1 MIDDCLKVT
10 CYFGER
16 LRVGRR
22 FFSDVLLDTFE
33 EYDVSSSILLRA
45 TGGFGLHHHV
55 RSDQTLTMSED
66 PSVMGMAVDTRS
78 RMQVLLPR
86 VVELQPRGML
96 TVERAR
102 VIRADLTSVV
112 VPESLH
118 EATKLT
124 IYVGR
129 HERAHGVP
137 AHVAVCNHLH
147 RHGVSGAS
155 AILGVDGTFHGE
167 RQRARFWDRNLDVP
181 AMILAVGPGDRIE
194 GALPELGSLLR
205 RPMITVERVRV
216 CKRDGQLLSEPHALP
231 DVDEEG
237 LRIYQKLMVYTS
249 ESQLHGREPLHR
261 AITRRLRQT
270 RASGATSLRG
280 VWGFHGDHEPHGDRV
295 TRLGRHVPV
304 ITVIV
309 DSPSRIAESFGLIDE
324 LTSEHGLVTA
334 EMVPAMQHFEHG
346 GTHAGGLR
354 LARHSF

>member
-1 MIDDCLKVT
+1 MIDDCLKLT

-16 LRVGRR
+16 VRVGRR
-22 FFSDVLLDTFE
+22 FFSDLLLDTFE

-45 TGGFGLHHHV
+45 TGGFGLRHHM

-78 RMQVLLPR
+78 QMQLLLPR
-86 VVELQPRGML
+86 VMELQPRGML

-102 VIRADLTSVV
+102 VIRGDVSPVV
-112 VPESLH
+112 VPEALH
-118 EATKLT
+118 EASKLT
-124 IYVGR
+124 IHVGR

-137 AHVAVCNHLH
+137 AHIAVCDHLH
-147 RHGVSGAS
+147 RHGVAGGSV
-155 AILGVDGTFHGE
+155 ILGVDGTFHGE

-181 AMILAVGPGDRIE
+181 AMILAVGAGDRIE

-216 CKRDGQLLSEPHALP
+216 CKRDGQLLAEPPALP

-237 LRIYQKLMVYTS
+237 LDLYQKLMVYTS

-261 AITRRLRQT
+261 AIIRRLRQT
-270 RASGATSLRG
+270 RALGATSLRG
-280 VWGFHGDHEPHGDRV
+280 VWGFHGDHVPHGDRV
-295 TRLGRHVPV
+295 TRLGRDVPI
-304 ITVIV
+304 ITVVV
-309 DSPSRIAESFGLIDE
+309 DSPSRIAQSFGVIDE

-334 EMVPAMQHFEHG
+334 EMVPAMQHFEHREPRE
-346 GTHAGGLR
+346 GGLR